1 MKRATESLPGSKQSL
16 PGSPSRV
23 APMGVLRKSA
33 MAVALCTMLT
43 PMEVLA
49 QSSAPAP
56 AQKVFDFDVN
66 LDKRP
71 IGTHRFIV
79 SRQADGATSIQSD
92 ASFDVRF
99 LGIAAYRYRHQ
110 ATEQWQGDCLLAIK
124 ASTNDNGRSLLVS
137 GLQRDGRFELE
148 QPAAAALP
156 TCPSAYAYWNRDLL
170 LRQRALL
177 NPQTGKLDAL
187 RVESLGR
194 ETLELKGQAI
204 PAERYRL
211 HAAQNVIELWYSL
224 RGEWLRLE
232 STTGSRRLIYRLR
245 EAP

>member
-1 MKRATESLPGSKQSL
+1 MKPVLDSLGNLGRAAAAS
-16 PGSPSRV
+16 
-23 APMGVLRKSA
+23 
-33 MAVALCTMLT
+33 ALCMLLMT
-43 PMEVLA
+43 PPAPVLA
-49 QSSAPAP
+49 QAPAMAPTP
-56 AQKVFDFDVN
+56 AQQVFDFDVN

-79 SRQADGATSIQSD
+79 NRQADGATSIRSA

-110 ATEQWQGDCLLAIK
+110 ATEQWQGDCLSAIE
-124 ASTNDNGRSLLVS
+124 ASTDDNGRSLLVS
-137 GLQRDGRFELE
+137 GGQRDGRFQLQ
-148 QPAAAALP
+148 QPADTALP
-156 TCPSAYAYWNRDLL
+156 GCLSAYAYWNRDLL
-170 LRQRALL
+170 LRQSALL

-187 RVESLGR
+187 RVEPLGR
-194 ETLELKGQAI
+194 QTLELKGQAI
-204 PAERYRL
+204 TAERYRL

-245 EAP
+245 EVP

>member
-1 MKRATESLPGSKQSL
+1 MNRASDSFTP
-16 PGSPSRV
+16 
-23 APMGVLRKSA
+23 LRGIA
-33 MAVALCTMLT
+33 IACTALCLL
-43 PMEVLA
+43 PAAHA
-49 QSSAPAP
+49 QAPAAPLP
-56 AQKVFDFDVN
+56 AQQVFDFDVN

-79 SRQADGATSIQSD
+79 SRQADGGTRIHSN

-110 ATEQWQGDCLLAIK
+110 ATEHWQGDCLSTID
-124 ASTNDNGRSLLVS
+124 ASTNDNGRSLRVS
-137 GLQRDGRFELE
+137 GLQREGLFQLE
-148 QPAAAALP
+148 QPAATTLP
-156 TCPSAYAYWNRDLL
+156 TCLSAYAYWNRDLL

-194 ETLELKGQAI
+194 ETLQLKGQAI
-204 PAERYRL
+204 AAERYRL

-224 RGEWLRLE
+224 RGEWLQLE

-245 EAP
+245 AVP

>member
-1 MKRATESLPGSKQSL
+1 MDSFVGNKQSL
-16 PGSPSRV
+16 PGTPCAAPV
-23 APMGVLRKSA
+23 AELRRLA
-33 MAVALCTMLT
+33 IACALCMALT
-43 PMEVLA
+43 NMQALA
-49 QSSAPAP
+49 QSPAPASAPAP

-79 SRQADGATSIQSD
+79 SRQADGATSIQST
-92 ASFDVRF
+92 AIFDVRF
-99 LGIAAYRYRHQ
+99 LGMSAYRYRHQ
-110 ATEQWQGDCLLAIK
+110 ATEQWQGDCLSAME
-124 ASTNDNGRSLLVS
+124 ASTNDNGRSLNVR
-137 GLQRDGRFELE
+137 GLQREGRFQLE
-148 QPAAAALP
+148 QPAAAVLP
-156 TCPSAYAYWNRDLL
+156 SCISAYAYWNRDLL

-194 ETLELKGQAI
+194 QMLELQGQAI

-245 EAP
+245 KAQ

>member
-1 MKRATESLPGSKQSL
+1 MIDR
-16 PGSPSRV
+16 
-23 APMGVLRKSA
+23 LRSIA
-33 MAVALCTMLT
+33 CAALCLLPT
-43 PMEVLA
+43 A
-49 QSSAPAP
+49 QAQAPVP
-56 AQKVFDFDVN
+56 AVPGQQVFDFDVN

-79 SRQADGATSIQSD
+79 SRQADGATRIQSN

-110 ATEQWQGDCLLAIK
+110 ATEQWQGDCLSAID
-124 ASTNDNGRSLLVS
+124 ANTQDNGRSLIVS
-137 GLQRDGRFELE
+137 GLQRDGRFQLQ
-148 QPAAAALP
+148 QPAATALP
-156 TCPSAYAYWNRDLL
+156 ACLSAYAYWNRDLL

-187 RVESLGR
+187 RVESLGK
-194 ETLELKGQAI
+194 ETLELKGRPM

-211 HAAQNVIELWYSL
+211 HAAQNVIELWYSP
-224 RGEWLRLE
+224 RGDWLRLE

-245 EAP
+245 ETP